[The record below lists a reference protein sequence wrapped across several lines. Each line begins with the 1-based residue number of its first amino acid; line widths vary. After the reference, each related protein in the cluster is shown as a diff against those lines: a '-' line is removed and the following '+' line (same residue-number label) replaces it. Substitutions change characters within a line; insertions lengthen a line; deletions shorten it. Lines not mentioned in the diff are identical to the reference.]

1 MHMKKTTRFGSLLL
15 LFTSI
20 TYCGCFAQSAA
31 GPAWQSLFN
40 GKDLSGWQT
49 YLRPSAAAGDQT
61 PIGLNQDPHGV
72 FKVEK
77 GLLRISGQDWGG
89 LFTEQSFSNYHL
101 RLQVKF
107 GSKKWPPRENVVAD
121 GGLLFHCSPPYDFGS
136 TCWMRSIELQIQE
149 GDIGDYHNVGAGI
162 SWLPFSPGQD
172 EGDSVDQ
179 YNPYAPL
186 QQTTSRVFRSAN
198 FESAPGEWTT
208 CELIARGADAVFI
221 VNGFVVNRLYNIYRT
236 DLQQQ
241 TSSGQIQFQSEGA
254 EHYLKTIQWRP
265 LDFTHSAPAQLVSQQ
280 APLQVTDKTTQTLV
294 IENKGTVIEIIAC
307 ELLGKNTDQ
316 FIVQLPAFPLVLKQ
330 GEKLSLPVSVRPG
343 SSHNKVKLRL
353 ETVLGPVAGFE
364 ATLQKL

>member
-1 MHMKKTTRFGSLLL
+1 MKTTTYLSSLLIL
-15 LFTSI
+15 LAFT
-20 TYCGCFAQSAA
+20 TGCFAQSPAA
-31 GPAWQSLFN
+31 PAWQSLFN

-49 YLRPSAAAGDQT
+49 FLRPSTAAGDQS

-72 FKVEK
+72 FSVEK

-89 LFTEQSFSNYHL
+89 IFTEQSFSNYHL
-101 RLQVKF
+101 RFQVKF
-107 GSKKWPPRENVVAD
+107 GSKKWAPRENVVAD

-149 GDIGDYHNVGAGI
+149 GDIGDYHNVGAGM
-162 SWLPFSPGQD
+162 SWLPFSPSQD
-172 EGDSVDQ
+172 EADAVDQ

-186 QQTTSRVFRSAN
+186 QPTENRVFRSAN
-198 FESAPGEWTT
+198 FESAPGKWTT

-254 EHYLKTIQWRP
+254 EHYLRNIEWRP
-265 LDFTHSAPAQLVSQQ
+265 MEFTRSAIPQLVSQK
-280 APLQVTDKTTQTLV
+280 ASLQLTDKTTQTLM
-294 IENKGTVIEIIAC
+294 IQNKGATLEIIAC
-307 ELLGKNTDQ
+307 ELLGKNTEQ
-316 FIVQLPAFPLVLKQ
+316 FIVQLPAFPLMLQ
-330 GEKLSLPVSVRPG
+330 PGEKLSIPVSVQPG
-343 SSHNKVKLRL
+343 SRPNMVKLRL
-353 ETVLGPVAGFE
+353 ETVLGPVAGLE